1 MPKHIADSTV
11 RRLSLYLQCLED
23 ARQRGSTTI
32 SSDALARLGRTTSA
46 QIRHDLAIFGSFG
59 RRGLGYPVPELV
71 AHLREILGLNRE
83 WRVVVIGAGRIGS
96 ALAQFPGFADRG
108 FTIVGVYDNDPRK
121 IGRRWDGHPIRDIA
135 TLAADASR
143 EHHDIAVLAVPV
155 DRAQAIAELVVATG
169 MTAILNFAPVPLH
182 VPAGVT
188 VNTVN
193 MTMELERLSYALA
206 HRR

>member
-1 MPKHIADSTV
+1 VPKHIADSTV

-32 SSDALARLGRTTSA
+32 SSEALARLGGATSA

-71 AHLREILGLNRE
+71 AHLREILGLNRD
-83 WRVVVIGAGRIGS
+83 WRLVVIGAGRIGS

-121 IGRRWDGHPIRDIA
+121 IGHRWDGHPIRDIA
-135 TLAADASR
+135 TLAADAPR
-143 EHHDIAVLAVPV
+143 EQYDIAVLAVPV
-155 DRAQAIAELVVATG
+155 DRAQAIADLVVATG
-169 MTAILNFAPVPLH
+169 ITAILNFAPVPLRL
-182 VPAGVT
+182 PASVT
-188 VNTVN
+188 VKTVN
-193 MTMELERLSYALA
+193 MTMELELLSYALA

>member
-1 MPKHIADSTV
+1 
-11 RRLSLYLQCLED
+11 LSLYLQCLED

-32 SSDALARLGRTTSA
+32 SSDALARLGGTTSA

-108 FTIVGVYDNDPRK
+108 FIIVGVYDNDPRK

-143 EHHDIAVLAVPV
+143 EHYDIAVLAVPV

-182 VPAGVT
+182 LPAGVT